1 MATATA
7 SSGSCPEK
15 EQGFASEHS
24 KGMRLVNLNGL
35 RFKQLKLV
43 CLALLVVLLTW
54 KWEKGSLRN
63 RGELLRSEPLAL
75 SHPVQSKYIDHD
87 ISKEEIFS
95 SLDPLVQLVD
105 EVGREAT
112 AASPPQS
119 VVHEAENV
127 TGKREA
133 SPPEKKECDYRN
145 GRWVPDDS
153 RPLYSGLSCKK
164 WLSDSWACRLTQ
176 RKDFAYEKFR
186 WQPEGCDMPEFQ
198 ASQFLKRMQDKTIA
212 FVGDSLGRQ
221 MFQSMMCMLTGGDDH
236 SHVEDVGKRYSLVV
250 ARHAKRPEGWA
261 YRFRRT
267 NTTILYYWSATLCD
281 LEPLRRSDQATG
293 YAMHLDRPP
302 AFLQKNLHR
311 FHVIILNT
319 GHHWNRGKMKA
330 NRWQMYVSGAPSH
343 DRDIAVIWK
352 AKNFTIHNV
361 VRWLDDEL
369 PRYPHLKVFYRSL
382 SPRHFF
388 NGEWNTGGTCDNK
401 NPLSKGNSVFRN
413 RSDDAEAEEAVRG
426 TGIKLLDITAI
437 SRLRDE
443 GHISRYSIRGRGG
456 VQDCLHWCLPGVP
469 DTWNEILAAQL

>member
-1 MATATA
+1 
-7 SSGSCPEK
+7 
-15 EQGFASEHS
+15 
-24 KGMRLVNLNGL
+24 MRLVNLNGL
-35 RFKQLKLV
+35 GLKQLKLV
-43 CLALLVVLLTW
+43 CLALFVVLLTW

-75 SHPVQSKYIDHD
+75 SHPVQSNYVDHD

-95 SLDPLVQLVD
+95 SLGPLVQSVD

-145 GRWVPDDS
+145 GRWVPDDR

-198 ASQFLKRMQDKTIA
+198 ASQFLTRMQDKTIA

-236 SHVEDVGKRYSLVV
+236 SHVEDVGKRYGLVV

-267 NTTILYYWSATLCD
+267 NTTLL
-281 LEPLRRSDQATG
+281 
-293 YAMHLDRPP
+293 
-302 AFLQKNLHR
+302 KNLHR

-330 NRWQMYVSGAPSH
+330 NRWQMYVSGVPSH

-361 VRWLDDEL
+361 VRWLDDQL
-369 PRYPHLKVFYRSL
+369 PRHPHLKVFYRSL

-401 NPLSKGNSVFRN
+401 DPLSKGNSVFRN
-413 RSDDAEAEEAVRG
+413 RSDDAEAEGAVRG
-426 TGIKLLDITAI
+426 TGIKFLDITAI

-443 GHISRYSIRGRGG
+443 GHISRYSIKGRGG

>member
-1 MATATA
+1 
-7 SSGSCPEK
+7 
-15 EQGFASEHS
+15 
-24 KGMRLVNLNGL
+24 MRLVNLNGL
-35 RFKQLKLV
+35 GFKQLKLV
-43 CLALLVVLLTW
+43 CLALFVVLLTW

-75 SHPVQSKYIDHD
+75 SHPVQSNYVDHD

-95 SLDPLVQLVD
+95 SLGPLVQSVD

-145 GRWVPDDS
+145 GRWVPDDR

-198 ASQFLKRMQDKTIA
+198 ASQFLT
-212 FVGDSLGRQ
+212 RQ
-221 MFQSMMCMLTGGDDH
+221 MFQAMMCMLTGGDDH
-236 SHVEDVGKRYSLVV
+236 SHVEDVGKRYGLVV

-267 NTTILYYWSATLCD
+267 STTILYYWSATLCD

-330 NRWQMYVSGAPSH
+330 NRWQMYVSGVPSH

-361 VRWLDDEL
+361 VRWLDDQL
-369 PRYPHLKVFYRSL
+369 PRHPHLKVFYRSL

-401 NPLSKGNSVFRN
+401 DPLSKGNSVFRN
-413 RSDDAEAEEAVRG
+413 RSDDAEAEGAVRG
-426 TGIKLLDITAI
+426 TGIKFLDITAI

-443 GHISRYSIRGRGG
+443 GHISRYSIKGRGG

>member
-1 MATATA
+1 HARIP
-7 SSGSCPEK
+7 SLPVLEK
-15 EQGFASEHS
+15 
-24 KGMRLVNLNGL
+24 
-35 RFKQLKLV
+35 
-43 CLALLVVLLTW
+43 
-54 KWEKGSLRN
+54 
-63 RGELLRSEPLAL
+63 
-75 SHPVQSKYIDHD
+75 
-87 ISKEEIFS
+87 
-95 SLDPLVQLVD
+95 
-105 EVGREAT
+105 
-112 AASPPQS
+112 
-119 VVHEAENV
+119 
-127 TGKREA
+127 
-133 SPPEKKECDYRN
+133 
-145 GRWVPDDS
+145 
-153 RPLYSGLSCKK
+153 
-164 WLSDSWACRLTQ
+164 
-176 RKDFAYEKFR
+176 
-186 WQPEGCDMPEFQ
+186 
-198 ASQFLKRMQDKTIA
+198 DKTIA

>member
-1 MATATA
+1 
-7 SSGSCPEK
+7 
-15 EQGFASEHS
+15 
-24 KGMRLVNLNGL
+24 MRLVNLNGL

-43 CLALLVVLLTW
+43 CLALFVVLLTW
-54 KWEKGSLRN
+54 RWEKGSLRN
-63 RGELLRSEPLAL
+63 RGYLLRSEPLVL
-75 SHPVQSKYIDHD
+75 SHPVKSNHRDNH
-87 ISKEEIFS
+87 ISKEEIFAS
-95 SLDPLVQLVD
+95 SDPLVQSVT

-112 AASPPQS
+112 AAPPPQS
-119 VVHEAENV
+119 VVHKAENV

-133 SPPEKKECDYRN
+133 SPPDKK
-145 GRWVPDDS
+145 GH
-153 RPLYSGLSCKK
+153 GQH
-164 WLSDSWACRLTQ
+164 LSDSLTQ

-198 ASQFLKRMQDKTIA
+198 ASQFLTRMQDKTIA

-236 SHVEDVGKRYSLVV
+236 SHVKDVGKRYGLVV

-261 YRFRRT
+261 YRFQRT

-281 LEPLRRSDQATG
+281 LEPLKRSDPATG

-302 AFLQKNLHR
+302 AFLLKNLHR

-361 VRWLDDEL
+361 VRWLDDQL
-369 PRYPHLKVFYRSL
+369 PSHPHLKVFYRSL

-388 NGEWNTGGTCDNK
+388 NGEWNTGGTCDSK
-401 NPLSKGNSVFRN
+401 DPLSKGNSVFRN
-413 RSDDAEAEEAVRG
+413 RSDDAEAEGAVRG
-426 TGIKLLDITAI
+426 TGIKFLDITAI
-437 SRLRDE
+437 SQLRDE
-443 GHISRYSIRGRGG
+443 GHISRYRIRGRG